1 MKRRPSPAP
10 LSQRQRAALSDMD
23 QRMRVRAMLEQRC
36 SVTPIGPRTILTLET
51 GGRGEFPSEM
61 VEQVQREMGWRS

>member
-1 MKRRPSPAP
+1 MKRRPAPAP

-23 QRMRVRAMLEQRC
+23 QRLRIGAMLDQGC
-36 SVTPIGPRTILTLET
+36 SITPIGPRTILTLET

-61 VEQVQREMGWRS
+61 VEQVQREMGWTA